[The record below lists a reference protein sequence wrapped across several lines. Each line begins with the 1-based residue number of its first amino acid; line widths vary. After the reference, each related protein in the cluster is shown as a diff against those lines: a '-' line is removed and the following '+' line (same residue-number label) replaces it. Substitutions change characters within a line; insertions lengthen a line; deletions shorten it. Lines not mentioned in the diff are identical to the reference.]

1 MKTAIRRVRNVVSR
15 LHNEE
20 DGMETLQMVIIM
32 AFGAIVLAF
41 AYSMFGGNTQK
52 NGGEGKDQTI
62 AGWVWSFVKAIFDFG
77 K

>member
-20 DGMETLQMVIIM
+20 DGMESLQMVIIM

-41 AYSMFGGNTQK
+41 AYSMFGGTNSRDGNK
-52 NGGEGKDQTI
+52 AKGGI
-62 AGWVWSFVKAIFDFG
+62 AEWVWDFVKDIMTFG

>member
-41 AYSMFGGNTQK
+41 SYRMFGGSGDGGKVTDTNTI
-52 NGGEGKDQTI
+52 G
-62 AGWVWSFVKAIFDFG
+62 GWVWSMVG
-77 K
+77 KIIGFK